1 MDALR
6 RRFSL
11 ALLALGLPTAR
22 AQAPAR
28 LPTVGILQSWPET
41 AFIDRLAAFKSGLR
55 ELGLEEGRYLRFEM
69 RSAQGRVAELGRLAQ
84 ELVDLKVDLI
94 FAATTAAALAAHART
109 REIPIVIAVA
119 ADPVGTGLAA
129 SLARPGGNVTGMT
142 SNNVELAPRRLQ
154 LLREIAGSGATRAAL
169 LYASIDASNPLAL
182 RLAQDAA
189 RRMQIE
195 LRPFGLTR
203 AEELKGAFAAMQSE
217 RIEMLMVAAGALA
230 DSSARTIVDL
240 AAQNRLPAMYG
251 APEFVEA
258 GGLMSY
264 STDFVGNF
272 RAAAGYVDRI
282 LKGARPADLPIEQAS
297 KYLLVF
303 NARTARALGLSLP
316 ASLQMQVDRLIE

>member
-1 MDALR
+1 
-6 RRFSL
+6 
-11 ALLALGLPTAR
+11 
-22 AQAPAR
+22 
-28 LPTVGILQSWPET
+28 
-41 AFIDRLAAFKSGLR
+41 
-55 ELGLEEGRYLRFEM
+55 
-69 RSAQGRVAELGRLAQ
+69 
-84 ELVDLKVDLI
+84 
-94 FAATTAAALAAHART
+94 
-109 REIPIVIAVA
+109 
-119 ADPVGTGLAA
+119 
-129 SLARPGGNVTGMT
+129 
-142 SNNVELAPRRLQ
+142 
-154 LLREIAGSGATRAAL
+154 
-169 LYASIDASNPLAL
+169 
-182 RLAQDAA
+182 
-189 RRMQIE
+189 MQIE